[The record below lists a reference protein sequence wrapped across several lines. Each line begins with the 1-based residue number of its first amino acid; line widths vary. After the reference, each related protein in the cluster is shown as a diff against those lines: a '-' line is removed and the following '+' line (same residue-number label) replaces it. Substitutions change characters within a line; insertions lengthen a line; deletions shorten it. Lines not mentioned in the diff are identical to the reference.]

1 MLRPTWPSEFEL
13 DAAAGGS
20 SFTELV
26 SAAILGPSWLNTML
40 YSKLATPWEAVCPA
54 WNFQVMVPFTRHV
67 AGVSPQVAVRELGRT
82 V

>member
-1 MLRPTWPSEFEL
+1 MLRPTWPSEPEL

-26 SAAILGPSWLNTML
+26 SAAILGPSSLNTMP
-40 YSKLATPWEAVCPA
+40 YSKLATPLEAVCPA
-54 WNFQVMVPFTRHV
+54 WNFQVMVPLTRHV
-67 AGVSPQVAVRELGRT
+67 AIGSPQLAVKELGRI